1 MAVPAAPAQRVSRRP
16 LRLQQ
21 QSRGTHAPVE
31 TPEPVATPPRK
42 PMVMARRLSVFQRKV
57 EMGLSPTAL
66 EMVFE
71 QMRVVSEGHLDGDD
85 YAGST
90 MISIDLAQL
99 APRLSDDA
107 DASTAHR
114 FAELAPDD
122 ARVRQRARAMAF
134 AEARRIAGGTLIQPQ
149 IDLEIRARGSV
160 VHFALNVEAT
170 LRR

>member
-1 MAVPAAPAQRVSRRP
+1 MAVPAGPSERARVSRRP

-21 QSRGTHAPVE
+21 SHGTHAAA
-31 TPEPVATPPRK
+31 PEAVAAPPRK
-42 PMVMARRLSVFQRKV
+42 GMKSTRRLSVFQRKV

-66 EMVFE
+66 EMIFE
-71 QMRVVSEGHLDGDD
+71 QMRVTSEGHLDGDD

-90 MISIDLAQL
+90 MIAIDLAQL
-99 APRLSDDA
+99 APRISDDA
-107 DASTAHR
+107 DASTAYR

-122 ARVRQRARAMAF
+122 ARVRQRARAVAF

-149 IDLEIRARGSV
+149 IDLEVRSRGSV
-160 VHFALNVEAT
+160 IHFALDVEAM

>member
-1 MAVPAAPAQRVSRRP
+1 MAEPAARVSRRP

-21 QSRGTHAPVE
+21 QSQSRGAHADPLPPV
-31 TPEPVATPPRK
+31 RK
-42 PMVMARRLSVFQRKV
+42 GTVSTRRLSVFQRKV

-66 EMVFE
+66 EMVLA

-99 APRLSDDA
+99 APRLSDEA
-107 DASTAHR
+107 DASTAYR

-122 ARVRQRARAMAF
+122 ARVRQKARAVAF

-149 IDLEIRARGSV
+149 IDLEVRARGPV

>member
-1 MAVPAAPAQRVSRRP
+1 MAVSTAPARARVSRRP
-16 LRLQQ
+16 LRLQN
-21 QSRGTHAPVE
+21 QSRGTHAEPIAAPPV
-31 TPEPVATPPRK
+31 RK
-42 PMVMARRLSVFQRKV
+42 GMVTTRRLSVFQRKV
-57 EMGLSPTAL
+57 DTSLSPTAL

-99 APRLSDDA
+99 APRLSDEA
-107 DASTAHR
+107 DASTARR
-114 FAELAPDD
+114 FADLAPDD
-122 ARVRQRARAMAF
+122 ARVRQRARAVAF

-149 IDLEIRARGSV
+149 IDLEVRARGSV
-160 VHFALNVEAT
+160 VHFALNVEAM